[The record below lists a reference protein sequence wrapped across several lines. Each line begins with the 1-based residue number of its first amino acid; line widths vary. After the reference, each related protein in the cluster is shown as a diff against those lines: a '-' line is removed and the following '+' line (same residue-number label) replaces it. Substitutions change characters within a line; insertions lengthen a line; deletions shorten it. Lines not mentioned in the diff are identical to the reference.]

1 LDLAVGAGYLS
12 ITAES
17 AASQEIPMIA
27 TALHLLAHAVGARR
41 ADRARSLAELRDT
54 STTRTTRVF
63 HPMGAIRLVTPAE
76 SQAQR
81 DGRADQ
87 VAAPDATRIQSPSA
101 RPQLP
106 GPLGQAED
114 IYMANFGT
122 RLAHP
127 LPEALAST
135 RTAPAPAR
143 GAGTGV
149 LARLRR
155 VLHGLLHAIDDAP
168 FDLAWPP
175 SYQRLPANVPVWRAD
190 RAVGPVI
197 METPRRHRAA

>member
-17 AASQEIPMIA
+17 AASQEISMIA

-87 VAAPDATRIQSPSA
+87 AAAPDATRIQSPSV

-106 GPLGQAED
+106 GPRGQAED
-114 IYMANFGT
+114 IHMANFGT

-135 RTAPAPAR
+135 RTAAAS
-143 GAGTGV
+143 GASTGV
-149 LARLRR
+149 RARLRR
-155 VLHGLLHAIDDAP
+155 VLQRVLHAIDDAP

-175 SYQRLPANVPVWRAD
+175 SYRRLPGNVPAWRDD
-190 RAVGPVI
+190 RAVDEVI
-197 METPRRHRAA
+197 VEAPSQRRAA